1 MSKYFNNLPL
11 LKVILKWKWHIIAV
25 TIVAAALGAIFSGP
39 TFITPRY
46 KSETILYPSNVSS
59 YSDETFTEQML
70 QIMESQDIM
79 DSVVEK
85 FDLVKHYDIDKA
97 DKHWKTNLIGEYQD
111 RVSISKTPYDAVRV
125 KVMDKDPQMACD
137 MVNEIIR
144 LYDNKVGTLHNIK
157 RKEAVDMLKKQL
169 DNKSHFIDSLK
180 QELHKITDG
189 KDVLR
194 YSYLS
199 KDNSSAYFTNN
210 GKDLDNV
217 TDAMLLVEFITNES
231 NALTSIKN
239 SYELE
244 LRFYNAN
251 MTFSNVVSHP
261 FVADKKATPVRWIIV
276 AICGIAALLL
286 SILTVVAIEDIKTKE

>member
-1 MSKYFNNLPL
+1 M
-11 LKVILKWKWHIIAV
+11 I
-25 TIVAAALGAIFSGP
+25 
-39 TFITPRY
+39 
-46 KSETILYPSNVSS
+46 E
-59 YSDETFTEQML
+59 
-70 QIMESQDIM
+70 
-79 DSVVEK
+79 
-85 FDLVKHYDIDKA
+85 HYEIDKGGNY
-97 DKHWKTNLIGEYQD
+97 WKTYLMAEYRD
-111 RVSISKTPYDAVRV
+111 RVSISKTPYDAVKV

-144 LYDNKVGTLHNIK
+144 LYDNKVGTLHKIK

-217 TDAMLLVEFITNES
+217 TDAMLLVEYITNETNSLTDMKS
-231 NALTSIKN
+231 N
-239 SYELE
+239 YELE

-261 FVADKKATPVRWIIV
+261 FVADKKSTPVRWIIV
-276 AICGIAALLL
+276 ALSGIGAFLL
-286 SILTVVAIEDIKTKE
+286 SILVVAAIEKIEVKE